1 MRANLLICSQ
11 YFFAIFQHMCYN
23 YNNQLKITLKA
34 HKENTMEEKNIDTY
48 LTDLQTLISET
59 TKTHQYTHTNEI
71 RTLSQKILAMKLNDD
86 FLIKDL
92 NAEQKKTLDL
102 ALILANF

>member
-1 MRANLLICSQ
+1 
-11 YFFAIFQHMCYN
+11 
-23 YNNQLKITLKA
+23 
-34 HKENTMEEKNIDTY
+34 MEEKNIDTY

-59 TKTHQYTHTNEI
+59 TKTHQYTHTSEI
-71 RTLSQKILAMKLNDD
+71 RTLTQKILAMKLNDD

-92 NAEQKKTLDL
+92 DAEQKKTLDL